1 MQYNTFSGSMKELK
15 QEWEALSKEY
25 EEKAKREKEEKAN
38 DYKKT
43 FAFEAALW
51 VGAQENK
58 TYWKDKAMKFKN
70 KVKTLWATAV
80 VAFLLFVTSCS
91 VAAGDFSSTCKDAY
105 VNGNCT
111 PRIEVTLEKEALFV
125 QDSNGRTF
133 WWAYQD
139 SPSSPGGVVLGWG
152 NTVQYLTGKFT
163 VLDGGVTLGDLA
175 SLGVKFGTT
184 TRLAE
189 CYQLFGPFV
198 CAK

>member
-1 MQYNTFSGSMKELK
+1 MQYNTFSGSIKELK
-15 QEWEALSKEY
+15 QEWKNLSEEY
-25 EEKAKREKEEKAN
+25 EAKAQREKEEKTK
-38 DYKKT
+38 DIPKQH
-43 FAFEAALW
+43 AFEYALA
-51 VGAQENK
+51 VGAHENK
-58 TYWKDKAMKFKN
+58 VYWKDKAMKFKD
-70 KVKTLWATAV
+70 KIKTLWATVV

-91 VAAGDFSSTCKDAY
+91 VSAGDFSSICKDAY

-125 QDSNGRTF
+125 QDSSGRTY

-139 SPSSPGGVVLGWG
+139 SLSSPGGVVLGWG

-175 SLGVKFGTT
+175 SLGVRFGTT

>member
-1 MQYNTFSGSMKELK
+1 MQYNTFSGSMKELRE
-15 QEWEALSKEY
+15 EWLALSKEY
-25 EEKAKREKEEKAN
+25 AEKAQREKEEKAK
-38 DYKKT
+38 DIPKQEA
-43 FAFEAALW
+43 FAYAFQ

-58 TYWKDKAMKFKN
+58 IYWKDKVMKFKN
-70 KVKTLWATAV
+70 RVRNLWATVV

-105 VNGNCT
+105 TNGNCT
-111 PRIEVTLEKEALFV
+111 PKIEVTLQKEALFV
-125 QDSNGRTF
+125 QDSSGRTF

-175 SLGVKFGTT
+175 SLGVRFGTT
-184 TRLAE
+184 QRLAE